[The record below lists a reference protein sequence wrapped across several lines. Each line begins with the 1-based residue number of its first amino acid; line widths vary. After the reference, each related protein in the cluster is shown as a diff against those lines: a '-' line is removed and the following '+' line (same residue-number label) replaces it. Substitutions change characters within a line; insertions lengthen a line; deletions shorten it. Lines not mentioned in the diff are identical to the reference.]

1 MAALPVP
8 VDPYLRAVLYDMP
21 ARVAAAT
28 TSLVLDNH
36 VLANDGAD
44 IRASSSPFTW
54 IAPLLARF
62 VHLESLSLVAC
73 ALTTL
78 DGFPRMPHLVR
89 LSVAD
94 NPWLN
99 GHLSVVARQCPGL
112 RALDASNTA
121 VQSVEEV
128 QVLTALPHLATL
140 SLVSC
145 PVAATLGT
153 SPTYRAA
160 IFAAVPALDVL
171 DGLDRDG
178 RECDDEND
186 EDEEEELEDDEDVPS
201 SPPLNPGYYAST
213 AGKGLRRAQKG
224 GRSKGPPTAGKGVS
238 RKFFGKGVPM
248 KGGLRVGNG
257 AAHDEDEEDG
267 EEEEEDDE
275 EEEDGVWSDHDDEG
289 EGDAPRRVVTV
300 EIDDSEDDLED
311 DRHDRRVEEIVD
323 EEEDEDE
330 VESSFHDNPV
340 PVHPPPPRPTAA
352 MHEVVVL
359 DNSESDLDEESDYDD
374 EDDEDSLIGI
384 VKVTRPPTHPTHE
397 TADDLDDD
405 EDEDDGYDED
415 DKPSEWSAA
424 PAPPPAAPAPVV
436 VELQDEDDEVED
448 DYDDDKESQFDELP
462 ARPAATATA
471 APADVYSDE
480 YDDEDEYEDDAAAP
494 NLAELYGDE
503 FTNGL
508 DASFSHDQLD
518 EDDDAFDLADD
529 EDPDAGVVPTTG
541 KRAFD
546 LSSDGLTDQMYKRAR
561 HGP

>member
-1 MAALPVP
+1 MTVALPVP
-8 VDPYLRAVLYDMP
+8 VDPYLRAVLYDVP

-36 VLANDGAD
+36 VLANDGASTP
-44 IRASSSPFTW
+44 SSPTPFTW

-78 DGFPRMPHLVR
+78 DGFPHLPNLAR

-99 GHLSVVARQCPGL
+99 EHLTVVARQCPRL
-112 RALDASNTA
+112 RALDASNTT
-121 VQSVEEV
+121 VENVEEV
-128 QVLTALPHLATL
+128 EVLTALPHLATL

-178 RECDDEND
+178 RECDDEDD
-186 EDEEEELEDDEDVPS
+186 EDEEELDDEEDVPS

-213 AGKGLRRAQKG
+213 AGKGLRRAQKC

-257 AAHDEDEEDG
+257 AAHENDDEEEG
-267 EEEEEDDE
+267 EEEDD
-275 EEEDGVWSDHDDEG
+275 DVWSDRDDDDEAG
-289 EGDAPRRVVTV
+289 APRRVVMI
-300 EIDDSEDDLED
+300 EIDESEDENEHENGDYQ
-311 DRHDRRVEEIVD
+311 HDRRVEEIVD

-330 VESSFHDNPV
+330 VESFSHDDPV
-340 PVHPPPPRPTAA
+340 PLDPLPSRPAAA

-359 DNSESDLDEESDYDD
+359 GESDMDEESDYDD
-374 EDDEDSLIGI
+374 EDEDEDSLIGI
-384 VKVTRPPTHPTHE
+384 VEVTRPPHPTHE
-397 TADDLDDD
+397 TVDDLDDD

-415 DKPSEWSAA
+415 DEPSEWSAA
-424 PAPPPAAPAPVV
+424 PAPPALAPAPVV
-436 VELQDEDDEVED
+436 IELQDDDEVED
-448 DYDDDKESQFDELP
+448 DYDDYDDEESQLDELP
-462 ARPAATATA
+462 ARPAATAAA
-471 APADVYSDE
+471 APVDVYSDE
-480 YDDEDEYEDDAAAP
+480 YDDEDEFEDDAAAP

-508 DASFSHDQLD
+508 DASFSHDQLG

-529 EDPDAGVVPTTG
+529 EDRDDDGVVPITG

-546 LSSDGLTDQMYKRAR
+546 LSSDGLADQVYKRAR